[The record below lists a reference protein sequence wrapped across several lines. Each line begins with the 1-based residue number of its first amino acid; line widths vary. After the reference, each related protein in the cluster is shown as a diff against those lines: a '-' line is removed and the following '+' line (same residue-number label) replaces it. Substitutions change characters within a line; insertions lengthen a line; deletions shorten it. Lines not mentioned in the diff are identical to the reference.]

1 MGEGST
7 FTVTCEAMGYPP
19 PLIVWTRTNGILS
32 DRVSLS
38 NNVTSLTKD
47 GFVSSIRV
55 NLTITNAS
63 RKDTGEYQCFANN
76 SIGSVYSNYVRIT
89 VKSKLMFKCSL

>member
-38 NNVTSLTKD
+38 NNITSLTKD

-55 NLTITNAS
+55 NLTISNAS
-63 RKDTGEYQCFANN
+63 REDTGEYQCFANN

>member
-38 NNVTSLTKD
+38 NNVTSFTKD

-55 NLTITNAS
+55 NLTITIAS
-63 RKDTGEYQCFANN
+63 REDTGEYQCFANN